1 MGLPGVPITVWR
13 HGDAQAPPSG
23 GAAERPSLQ
32 RMRTTVMSLV
42 RAEGLGTDPA
52 SSAQKGS
59 GWETERSG
67 TPTDCARGCGRSR
80 PASPLA
86 CPDAVSA
93 LWPCACGPFASC
105 SQGLGKALCRSTL
118 RGALTPAFPAPFP
131 TAALPAAAPL
141 VLPRAFPSLWVQ
153 HLAHTSSM
161 CKTGSPQ
168 FPLIPFLRLGMVCLR
183 KRCQGVQTTDPI
195 LLRPLLSV

>member
-93 LWPCACGPFASC
+93 LWPCACGPFGSC
-105 SQGLGKALCRSTL
+105 SAGIGQSTL
-118 RGALTPAFPAPFP
+118 QKYPPRGPSPRRS
-131 TAALPAAAPL
+131 LPLSHSCTSCVCSIGPSPR
-141 VLPRAFPSLWVQ
+141 LPQ
-153 HLAHTSSM
+153 LAHTSSM

-168 FPLIPFLRLGMVCLR
+168 FPLIPFLRLGMVCPR